1 MREKQLHAILI
12 HGMGRTPLAMSLLA
26 LRLRRHNIQP
36 HFFAYNVTF
45 ERWDK
50 CTKRLERFIQR
61 RVGNRAYIM
70 IGHSMGSLLTRVVV
84 PRIAHKPQACFFL
97 TPPTRVCKM
106 ARILTPRPTARLL
119 GGEFARI
126 LADEQFMD
134 SIPSLDVPAKIY
146 AGTAGPRGRYSPFG
160 NEANDGVL
168 MVHETSLPG
177 VPLQTVHILHP
188 FIMNSR
194 VVTRDILNL
203 TRKHTTIL

>member
-1 MREKQLHAILI
+1 MKEKQLHAVLL
-12 HGMGRTPLAMSLLA
+12 HGMGRTPMAMSLLA
-26 LRLRRHNIQP
+26 ARLRANGIRP
-36 HFFAYNVTF
+36 HLFGYSVTF
-45 ERWDK
+45 ERWDN
-50 CTKRLERFIQR
+50 CTHRLERYLERHIK
-61 RVGNRAYIM
+61 NNDYIM

-106 ARILTPRPTARLL
+106 ARLLASHPTARLL

-126 LADEQFMD
+126 LGDEQFMD
-134 SIPSLDVPAKIY
+134 SIPPLDVPAKIY

-160 NEANDGVL
+160 NELNDGVL

-177 VPLQTVHILHP
+177 VPQQKVPILHP

-194 VVTRDILNL
+194 FVFQDIVRIVLA
-203 TRKHTTIL
+203 H